1 MSDERAGDRTMPMA
15 EPRQPGAAPIK
26 ISRRAVLAA
35 MNVGLGGLALG
46 FCPRSA
52 WAAAAGATGLDP
64 NVFLH
69 ISPDGTV
76 TYLCHRSEM
85 GQGVRSSLF
94 ALVADE
100 LGADLARVRVGQA
113 DGDKKYG
120 NQNTDGSSSVRGK
133 AFDDLRR
140 VGATAR
146 EMLVTAAA
154 QRWRVKPE
162 TCTARDHRVI
172 HVPTGRALGFGELVD
187 EAAKLPV
194 PKAEDVKLRPRKE
207 LRHLGA
213 DLPLVDAPAFV
224 TGRATYGAD
233 VRVPGVLVA
242 VIARPPAVGGKPV
255 GYDESKALAVAGVK
269 KVIAMPTPKAPYGFQ
284 PWGGV
289 AVIADGTWAAMRG
302 RAALEITWASGDDG
316 SYDSETY
323 KRELAASVDAPGTPV
338 RNLGDVD
345 AAFSKAVRIVE
356 AEYHVPHLGHL
367 PMEPIAV
374 TARNVDGHWEIWAP
388 TQNPQTARSIAAAT
402 LGVSED
408 QVTVHVTFLGGAFG
422 RKSTADYVSEVVL
435 IAREA
440 GAPVRLQWTRE
451 DDVRHD
457 YVNAVSA
464 QKLRAGLDA
473 QGKITAW
480 LHRTAFP
487 PIASTFAP
495 VDRPSADDLQ
505 QGVLDLALDVPNV
518 RAEACVA
525 RSHTR
530 IGWYRSVYNIF
541 HGFAIGSFVDEIA
554 VARGQDTRDTWLEL
568 IGPPRPLGLSQLG
581 VEKLRNYGAPLDE
594 HPVDPGRLSKVIERV
609 TELARW
615 SERKKDGRAF
625 GLAAH
630 RSFLSYAACV
640 VSVVEDA
647 RRGLRV
653 DEAWVVLDAGTVVNA
668 DRVRANLQGAVVM
681 GISNALFGGITWK
694 AGAVEQSNF
703 HDARVSRIG
712 DVPRKLHVE
721 FVPSELPPCGVG
733 EPGVPPVAPAIANAA
748 FALTGKR
755 VRQLPIARAFGA

>member
-1 MSDERAGDRTMPMA
+1 MSDGRPGVNRPR
-15 EPRQPGAAPIK
+15 EPPSAPIR
-26 ISRRAVLAA
+26 ISRRAVLAV

-46 FCPRSA
+46 LFRCSRQ
-52 WAAAAGATGLDP
+52 AAAAGPAGLDP

-69 ISPDGTV
+69 IAVDGTV

-100 LGADLARVRVGQA
+100 LGADFARVQVGQA

-120 NQNTDGSSSVRGK
+120 NQNTDGSSSVRGR

-146 EMLVTAAA
+146 EMLVAVAAL
-154 QRWRVKPE
+154 RWRVKAE
-162 TCTARDHRVI
+162 TCTTRDHQVV
-172 HVPTGRALGFGELVD
+172 HVPTGRGFGFGDLAE

-207 LRHLGA
+207 LRHLGG
-213 DLPLVDAPAFV
+213 DLPLIDAPAFV

-233 VRVPGVLVA
+233 VRVPGTLVA
-242 VIARPPAVGGKPV
+242 VIARPPGVGGKPLR
-255 GYDESKALAVAGVK
+255 YDENKALAVAGVR
-269 KVIAMPTPKAPYGFQ
+269 KVVVMPTPKAPYGFQ

-289 AVIADGTWAAMRG
+289 AVIADNTWAAMRG
-302 RAALEITWASGDDG
+302 RAALEIGWDSGEDG
-316 SYDSETY
+316 SYDSEAY
-323 KRELAASVDAPGTPV
+323 KRALTASVDAPGTPA

-345 AAFSKAVRIVE
+345 AAFAKAARIVE
-356 AEYHVPHLGHL
+356 AEYHVPHLAHL

-374 TARNVDGHWEIWAP
+374 TARNVDGHWEVWAP
-388 TQNPQTARSIAAAT
+388 TQNPQTARSIAAST
-402 LGVSED
+402 LGVTED

-435 IAREA
+435 LARAA

-451 DDVRHD
+451 DDVQHD
-457 YVNAVSA
+457 YVNAVST
-464 QKLRAGLDA
+464 QKLRAGVDA
-473 QGKITAW
+473 QGKVTAW

-487 PIASTFAP
+487 PIGSTFAS

-518 RAEACVA
+518 RAEACA
-525 RSHTR
+525 AKSHTR

-554 VARGQDTRDTWLEL
+554 VALGKDARDMWLEL
-568 IGPPRPLGLSQLG
+568 IGPPRPLGLAALG
-581 VEKLRNYGAPLDE
+581 VEKLRNYGAPLEE
-594 HPVDPGRLSKVIERV
+594 HPVDPGRLSKVIERA

-615 SERKKDGRAF
+615 SDRKKDGRAL

-640 VSVVEDA
+640 VSVVEDL
-647 RRGLRV
+647 RRGVRV
-653 DEAWVVLDAGTVVNA
+653 DEAWLVLDAGTIVNA
-668 DRVRANLQGAVVM
+668 DRVRANMQGSVVM

-721 FVPSELPPCGVG
+721 FVASELPPCGVG
-733 EPGVPPVAPAIANAA
+733 EPGVPPVAPAIANAV

-755 VRQLPIARAFGA
+755 VRELPIARAFGV